1 MFKSNFLNEISTRG
15 FIYQSSDIE
24 DLDTLMNQK
33 AITAYIG
40 FDITSDS
47 LHIGSLLQLMLLH
60 WLDYYDHKTIA
71 LIGGGTTLIGD
82 PSGKD
87 EGRKILQLQDIENNI
102 VKIEK
107 IFEKF
112 INLKDKAKIINNY
125 EWLSDINYINF
136 LRDVGS
142 RVTINK
148 MLTFESVKNRLD
160 REQPLTFLEF
170 NYMLLQAYDYYH
182 LNKEYDCELQLGG
195 SDQWGNIVSGIDL
208 IRRLNN
214 KKTFAITSPL
224 ITNNDG
230 SKMGKTA
237 DGAIWLDECKLSNYD
252 FYQFW
257 RNADDTDVPK
267 FLHFFTKLPL
277 EEISK
282 LSKLKGQEINEA
294 KKILVKTNS
303 AEYKSE
309 KLTEIALVTVDI
321 KGVGLYT
328 LGPYRKDLTEEQKK
342 EYANLFKKYFL
353 KTFVSRLTDYSEPKI
368 DVISAEKKNEKYTI
382 VSSILLAT
390 DKKPEVKIDWR
401 VYTKNP
407 NKPLIRDLIIEG
419 LSLARTQKEEF
430 SSIIESNDGDINAL
444 FNKLRE
450 FINS

>member
-1 MFKSNFLNEISTRG
+1 MFKSNFLHEISTRG
-15 FIYQSSDIE
+15 FIYQATDIE
-24 DLDTLMNQK
+24 DLDTLINQK
-33 AITAYIG
+33 NITAYIG

-47 LHIGSLLQLMLLH
+47 FHIGSLVQLMLLH
-60 WLDYYDHKTIA
+60 WLDYYDHKAIA
-71 LIGGGTTLIGD
+71 LMGGGTTLVGD

-87 EGRKILQLQDIENNI
+87 EGRKILQPQDIENNI

-112 INLKDKAKIINNY
+112 INLKGKAKIINNY

-148 MLTFESVKNRLD
+148 MLAFESVKNRLD

-208 IRRLNN
+208 IRRLNK

-257 RNADDTDVPK
+257 RNIDDADV
-267 FLHFFTKLPL
+267 LNFFTYL
-277 EEISK
+277 
-282 LSKLKGQEINEA
+282 Q
-294 KKILVKTNS
+294 NS
-303 AEYKSE
+303 H
-309 KLTEIALVTVDI
+309 L
-321 KGVGLYT
+321 
-328 LGPYRKDLTEEQKK
+328 
-342 EYANLFKKYFL
+342 KKYQNFQ
-353 KTFVSRLTDYSEPKI
+353 
-368 DVISAEKKNEKYTI
+368 N
-382 VSSILLAT
+382 
-390 DKKPEVKIDWR
+390 
-401 VYTKNP
+401 
-407 NKPLIRDLIIEG
+407 
-419 LSLARTQKEEF
+419 
-430 SSIIESNDGDINAL
+430 
-444 FNKLRE
+444 
-450 FINS
+450 